1 MTRNNWNY
9 SIFENILQGP
19 PISPIFL
26 NYKAKN
32 QFYFNKHLGGFC
44 EVRASVMFLSI
55 PLFFFFNFIGM
66 KQQKLLME
74 RDPQ

>member
-9 SIFENILQGP
+9 SIFENSLQGP

-44 EVRASVMFLSI
+44 EARASVMFLSI
-55 PLFFFFNFIGM
+55 PFFFFFQFYSNETTEVING
-66 KQQKLLME
+66 K
-74 RDPQ
+74 RPQ